1 MDLFKLS
8 KFIRRERYPSITP
21 AEAVADIAQAKAK
34 YFTLFDALKGYNQ
47 CPLDEASQDLMIFIT
62 PFGQFK
68 YLHAPYYSISS
79 ISEHYNQRMDEA
91 FAGMHNFRKV
101 VDDVFI
107 YDEDKTENI
116 KHIQQFLHHCEEN
129 HIALNREKFRFCQT
143 EVSFAGF
150 ELSPDGYT
158 VSKYITDAISKF
170 PTPSSR
176 TDLRS
181 FFGLV
186 DQLASST
193 NELATVLAPLRP
205 LLSTGNDFVWTS
217 VHEEAF
223 THAKTFLMTAP
234 TLAYFDIEKE
244 IDAPTH
250 GCEHSQKWMSSCKD
264 LKDHTRAGKQ
274 CKQDHDSS
282 LIPKADML

>member
-1 MDLFKLS
+1 MDLFKLVS
-8 KFIRRERYPSITP
+8 KFVRRERYPSITP
-21 AEAVADIAQAKAK
+21 AEAVADMAQAKAK

-107 YDEDKTENI
+107 YNEDKTENI
-116 KHIQQFLHHCEEN
+116 KHVQQFLHHCEEN

-150 ELSPDGYT
+150 EL
-158 VSKYITDAISKF
+158 
-170 PTPSSR
+170 
-176 TDLRS
+176 
-181 FFGLV
+181 
-186 DQLASST
+186 
-193 NELATVLAPLRP
+193 NE
-205 LLSTGNDFVWTS
+205 
-217 VHEEAF
+217 
-223 THAKTFLMTAP
+223 K
-234 TLAYFDIEKE
+234 LAYKRGGARPAQWRPEAIMLRQYGVQLVLTSTVGSHTKNTLYRYQNDVIVGVTCAIFYKARYFPIKE
-244 IDAPTH
+244 RRTVR
-250 GCEHSQKWMSSCKD
+250 KWRVRVRESVCVTPLMYILPVTMRKR
-264 LKDHTRAGKQ
+264 HFYEG
-274 CKQDHDSS
+274 
-282 LIPKADML
+282 